1 MVFSSTD
8 MSVSYKSE
16 VVSNVSMSQENNGNG
31 QGQGQQQQQQSPSQW
46 SQMIGQALES
56 VTGKNMSTTIN
67 FQNLEIDIPK
77 AQGPNGRD
85 LGSAKWTLNG
95 KIVWTTELHK
105 TEEIDAGSGSISKG
119 VMSDESTPGV
129 SASFSCDFCNK
140 GFSSRKELK
149 QHSRQEHSRQ

>member
-1 MVFSSTD
+1 
-8 MSVSYKSE
+8 
-16 VVSNVSMSQENNGNG
+16 MSQENNENG
-31 QGQGQQQQQQSPSQW
+31 QGQGQQHQQQQQSPSQW
-46 SQMIGQALES
+46 SQMIGQVLES

-85 LGSAKWTLNG
+85 LGSAKWTVNG

-105 TEEIDAGSGSISKG
+105 TEEMDGGSASISKG

-140 GFSSRKELK
+140 GFSSREELK
-149 QHSRQEHSRQ
+149 QHTRQQHSR